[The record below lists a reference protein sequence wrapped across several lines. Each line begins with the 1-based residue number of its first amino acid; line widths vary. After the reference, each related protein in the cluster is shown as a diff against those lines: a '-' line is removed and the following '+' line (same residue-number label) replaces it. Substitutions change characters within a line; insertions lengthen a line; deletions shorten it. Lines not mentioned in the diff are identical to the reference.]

1 MLVLKQISY
10 VRFIVVASYSLAK
23 LQNRSTIGEQQ
34 KLIPGLNF
42 HNIHPDRHHLPHHLS
57 YLLYQPLD

>member
-10 VRFIVVASYSLAK
+10 VRFIVVASYSFAK
-23 LQNRSTIGEQQ
+23 LHNRSTIGEQQ

-42 HNIHPDRHHLPHHLS
+42 HNIHPDRHHTT
-57 YLLYQPLD
+57 PLD